1 MLTAD
6 KAWTEDNGKIGMVG
20 IFENFTLA
28 AFPAQIFP
36 FSVFIRLGDVKRGRN
51 SLVLN
56 LIQEGTHSVINSIT
70 AQIDVPE
77 DQEILQ
83 IHVPIPPLVIP
94 ALGKY
99 DFHLSING
107 NQIGKHTLN
116 VIPPKVIR

>member
-36 FSVFIRLGDVKRGRN
+36 FSVFVRLADVQHGRN

-56 LIQEGTHSVINSIT
+56 FIQEGTHAVITSIT
-70 AQIDVPE
+70 AQIDVTE

-83 IHVPIPPLVIP
+83 LHVPIPPLVIP
-94 ALGKY
+94 SLGKY
-99 DFHLSING
+99 DFHLSFNG
-107 NQIGKHTLN
+107 NQIGKHTIN
-116 VIPPKVIR
+116 VIPPKAV